1 MDQQDNP
8 SGATGERSLPAKIN
22 LHFDL
27 HTPSKEPGP
36 LLIALHGY
44 GSNKRPMMRDARSM
58 VPVSFSVALV
68 PGPYQHIK
76 NPKEPGRPLR
86 FRVRCLTH
94 FHTVRSI
101 SL

>member
-1 MDQQDNP
+1 MGRSGDKRLHECGYRMLFPVTCHRFPVTFVSVILHLIELPLPALCRTIGGFMDQQDNP

-44 GSNKRPMMRDARSM
+44 GSNKR
-58 VPVSFSVALV
+58 
-68 PGPYQHIK
+68 
-76 NPKEPGRPLR
+76 
-86 FRVRCLTH
+86 
-94 FHTVRSI
+94 
-101 SL
+101 